1 MKDKLG
7 GAMLGSGAESRQREQ
22 RNESLKK
29 VQFCSFSSPNLHPL
43 THTQEG
49 KIIGYTIT
57 SRIKGHQSPQSNS
70 RVEER
75 PCWDGV
81 LIKWILVASH
91 PLSLVFLHL
100 QTSRVTGRDTV
111 PSKAESLLEFRCAF
125 LTQADGQW
133 SYSKWVLSRVAND
146 DQGSDHFLS
155 LNQEF

>member
-1 MKDKLG
+1 MNLKNEQQQNCENLLGNLKVLASWRIPVKDKLG
-7 GAMLGSGAESRQREQ
+7 RAMLGSGAESRQREQ

-29 VQFCSFSSPNLHPL
+29 VQLCSFSSPNLHPL

-81 LIKWILVASH
+81 LIKRIDHQMDIFGGALE
-91 PLSLVFLHL
+91 
-100 QTSRVTGRDTV
+100 TGR
-111 PSKAESLLEFRCAF
+111 
-125 LTQADGQW
+125 GH
-133 SYSKWVLSRVAND
+133 YSACHTTIFKSFSF
-146 DQGSDHFLS
+146 QY
-155 LNQEF
+155 